1 MSSVEPGRT
10 TLGDVAP
17 GFLVTGVS
25 AGVAAWGLL
34 TFHFL
39 AASGGLLIWIFVGL
53 FPAHVPRTF
62 PGIAYPMWIST
73 VVSVALV
80 AFAVHGL

>member
-1 MSSVEPGRT
+1 MSSVETGRT

-17 GFLVTGVS
+17 GVLVTAAS

-34 TFHFL
+34 TVHFL
-39 AASGGLLIWIFVGL
+39 AASGGLLIWIFVGFL
-53 FPAHVPRTF
+53 PTSFPEFYPDL
-62 PGIAYPMWIST
+62 AYPMWIST
-73 VVSVALV
+73 VVSVAFV

>member
-1 MSSVEPGRT
+1 MSSVQPGRT
-10 TLGDVAP
+10 TVADVAP
-17 GFLVTGVS
+17 GILVTAAS

-39 AASGGLLIWIFVGL
+39 AASGGLLIWVLLGL
-53 FPAHVPRTF
+53 FPAHVPRTY
-62 PGIAYPMWIST
+62 PGVALPMWIST

-80 AFAVHGL
+80 AFLLHGL